1 MMAAFALEADTVTRV
16 PEASSRARDMGLKS
30 SASRPTAMS
39 DSGVLVEVSNTAI
52 LLERAL
58 ET

>member
-1 MMAAFALEADTVTRV
+1 
-16 PEASSRARDMGLKS
+16 MGLKS